1 MIIGITGSIGGG
13 KGTVVEYLKDKKNFA
28 HYSSSDL
35 LVEILKERGET
46 VDRDGMGRIAN
57 ELRAQNPAGVPAQTY
72 KQYQK
77 DGSPENAIFEALHS
91 VPEVEFV
98 KSIRGK
104 VIAVTADPNI
114 RYERIVAR
122 GSVKDHITKEKFIEQ
137 QQREE
142 VGSDDPNKN
151 NIFDAI
157 KAADFVIQNNST
169 LEELHAQIDE
179 VLQQIEDLSR

>member
-13 KGTVVEYLKDKKNFA
+13 KGTVVDYLKNKKNFA
-28 HYSSSDL
+28 HYSSSDF
-35 LVEILKERGET
+35 LVEILKKRSEV

-57 ELRAQNPAGVPAQTY
+57 ELRAQNPAGVPAETY

-77 DGSPENAIFEALHS
+77 DGSPENVIFEALHS

-98 KSIRGK
+98 KSIGGK
-104 VIAVTADPNI
+104 VIAVTADSNI
-114 RYERIVAR
+114 RYERIKAR
-122 GSVKDHITKEKFIEQ
+122 GSVKDNISKEKFIEQ

-142 VGSDDPNKN
+142 IGSDDPNKN

-157 KAADFVIQNNST
+157 KASDFVLQNNRT
-169 LEELHAQIDE
+169 IEELHTQIDA
-179 VLQQIEDLSR
+179 VLQDLKYA

>member
-13 KGTVVEYLKDKKNFA
+13 KGTVVDYLKEKKNFT

-35 LVEILKERGET
+35 LVDILKERGEEI
-46 VDRDGMGRIAN
+46 DRDGMGRIAN
-57 ELRAQNPAGVPAQTY
+57 ELRAQNPAGVPAETY
-72 KQYQK
+72 KQYEK

-98 KSIRGK
+98 KSIGGK
-104 VIAVTADPNI
+104 VIAVTADSDI
-114 RYERIVAR
+114 RYERIKAR
-122 GSVKDHITKEKFIEQ
+122 GSVKDNISKEKFIEQ

-142 VGSDDPNKN
+142 IGSDDPNKN

-157 KAADFVIQNNST
+157 NAADFVLQNNGSI
-169 LEELHAQIDE
+169 EELYSQVDAVLREVSDE
-179 VLQQIEDLSR
+179 N